1 MKLTEWLGSNELST
15 DIWEKKYRHNN
26 ESLDEFFDR
35 ISNGNEE
42 FRTLLIEKK
51 VIPAGRTL
59 TNRGVDNGASLSNCY
74 SSGYCPDDVSGIFE
88 LAKDVALTF
97 KGQGGQGISLSKVRP
112 RGTNVSGGYTSD
124 GIIPFMQ
131 LFNTTTDS
139 MKQGG
144 NRRGALLM
152 SLDVRHKD
160 ASDFIKLKSNSDMI
174 TRANLS
180 LEIDDEFMEAVDK
193 YYSTGEIITLH
204 EHRKYGST
212 EINYDV
218 VPIELFK
225 LLAQTSYDWGEPA
238 VLFTNRL
245 RNYNL
250 MEYSTDYKIVTVN
263 PCGEQPLPKD
273 GCCALIAINVAEFIS
288 GAFTKE
294 AEFDFDAFANA
305 VRVAVEVENEI
316 IDEGIPRHPLLS
328 QRYMAE
334 KNRNIGVG
342 ICGLSTAFL
351 KLGYTYGDKASIEFC
366 HQLGHLM
373 INSAANTSAKLATID
388 GPFDNYSSSIL
399 DSHFAKNN
407 FDEDTRKNIETFGL
421 RNCSLLS
428 FAPTGSIGTMLNV
441 STGIEPVFSFS
452 YKRRTENL
460 KESYDVFS
468 EEVTQY
474 WDVNHVTK
482 KNRTIDTLPSYFVT
496 AADIPWKNRVDIQA
510 TLQSYVDTGISST
523 VNLPEN
529 TTVEEIEQLYL
540 YAWKQG
546 LKGIT
551 IFRDNCKRV
560 GILLKD
566 TTAEETVTS
575 STSTVKEQPIDLLR
589 RGMIETVPQG
599 LTYRKY
605 KLFTGCGKLYLF
617 VGIDEADNRI
627 YDIFCNTDSET
638 GGCPINIQAVSR
650 LISACI
656 RGGIPLQYVID
667 QLNGAGSCPSYQ
679 FARGS
684 GRTVS
689 KGKSCASAIAH
700 VLKDIN
706 QELEEYIRLENSEE
720 LETITDKVVS
730 EVLPSSKSDVVL
742 KRNSSTEDSLVCEVC
757 GEIMVSTG
765 GCFQCP
771 SCGNSRCGD

>member
-26 ESLDEFFDR
+26 ETLDEFFDR

-42 FRTLLIEKK
+42 FRTLLIERK

-160 ASDFIKLKSNSDMI
+160 AADFIKLKSNSDKI

-204 EHRKYGST
+204 EHRKYGNT
-212 EINYDV
+212 EVNYDV

-273 GCCALIAINVAEFIS
+273 GCCALIALNVAEFVS

-305 VRVAVEVENEI
+305 VRVAVEVENDI
-316 IDEGIPRHPLLS
+316 IDEGIPRHPLPS
-328 QRYMAE
+328 QRYMAA

-342 ICGLSTAFL
+342 ICGLATAFL

-366 HQLGHLM
+366 HKLGHLM
-373 INSAANTSAKLATID
+373 INCAANTSANLAALD

-468 EEVTQY
+468 EEVTEY
-474 WDVNHVTK
+474 WDVNHITK
-482 KNRTIDTLPSYFVT
+482 KTRTIDTLPSYFVT
-496 AADIPWKNRVDIQA
+496 AADIPWKNRVDIQSA
-510 TLQSYVDTGISST
+510 LQSYVDTGISST

-566 TTAEETVTS
+566 TNVEETATS
-575 STSTVKEQPIDLLR
+575 SAPIAKEQPIDLLR

-720 LETITDKVVS
+720 VEVTTDKAVS
-730 EVLPSSKSDVVL
+730 EVLPPPKSDPVP
-742 KRNSSTEDSLVCEVC
+742 KSNFITDDKLVCEVC
-757 GEIMVSTG
+757 GEIMISTG

>member
-1 MKLTEWLGSNELST
+1 MKLTDWLGSNELSL
-15 DIWEKKYRHNN
+15 DIWEKKYRQNN
-26 ESLDEFFDR
+26 ETLEEFFDR
-35 ISNGNEE
+35 ISNGNMS
-42 FRTLLIEKK
+42 FRKLIVEKK

-59 TNRGVDNGASLSNCY
+59 TNRGIDNGASLSNCY
-74 SSGYCPDDVSGIFE
+74 SSGYCPDDVVGIFD
-88 LAKDVALTF
+88 LAKDIALTF
-97 KGQGGQGISLSKVRP
+97 KGQGGQGLSLSKVRP
-112 RGTNVSGGYTSD
+112 RGTAVSGGYTSD

-160 ASDFIKLKSNSDMI
+160 APDFIKLKTNSDTI

-204 EHRKYGST
+204 EHRKYGNT
-212 EINYDV
+212 EISYDV

-238 VLFTNRL
+238 VLFTNKL

-250 MEYSTDYKIVTVN
+250 MEYSDDYKIVTVN

-273 GCCALIAINVAEFIS
+273 GCCALIAVNVAEFVNKPY
-288 GAFTKE
+288 TKE
-294 AEFDFDAFANA
+294 ATFDFDDFKEA
-305 VRVAVEVENEI
+305 VRIAVEAENEI
-316 IDEGIPRHPLLS
+316 IDEGMQRHPLAS

-342 ICGLSTAFL
+342 ICGLATAFI
-351 KLGYTYGDKASIEFC
+351 KLGYVYGDKVSLDFC
-366 HQLGHLM
+366 DKLGYAM
-373 INSAANTSAKLATID
+373 INSAANASCKLAIVD

-399 DSHFAKNN
+399 DSHFAKYN
-407 FDEDTRKNIETFGL
+407 FEEQTRTNINLFGL

-428 FAPTGSIGTMLNV
+428 FAPTGSIGTMLDV
-441 STGIEPVFSFS
+441 STGIEPLFSFS
-452 YKRRTENL
+452 YKRKTENL
-460 KESYDVFS
+460 KDSYDVFS
-468 EEVTQY
+468 KEVLDY
-474 WDVNHVTK
+474 WEINHITK
-482 KNRTIDTLPSYFVT
+482 KNRTLETLPACFVT
-496 AADIPWKNRVDIQA
+496 AADISWKNRVDVQA
-510 TLQSYVDTGISST
+510 VLQSHVDTGISST
-523 VNLPEN
+523 VNLPEQ

-560 GILLKD
+560 GVLIKDTSKD
-566 TTAEETVTS
+566 TTESTEVTV
-575 STSTVKEQPIDLLR
+575 EQPIELLR

-617 VGIDEADNRI
+617 VGIDDDDNRI

-650 LISACI
+650 LTSACI
-656 RGGIPLQYVID
+656 RGGIPLQYVIN

-679 FARGS
+679 YARGS

-689 KGKSCASAIAH
+689 KGKSCASAIAN

-720 LETITDKVVS
+720 TDAVIDKIDNI
-730 EVLPSSKSDVVL
+730 SSKPEL
-742 KRNSSTEDSLVCEVC
+742 KLKNETTVNDELVCEVC
-757 GEIMVSTG
+757 GELMISTG